1 MERFLVIRYDG
12 REISRALK
20 SSIAETLNQ
29 QVAANNVAMYQYT
42 ESEAMCKLG
51 LKEPIDKTLID
62 NPALIAAKTLNEIV
76 GFSVNLEKSNLKDFK
91 LALLQKVIHAS
102 SKEKIVKI
110 SDALSTIVRESNPKI
125 LASLIKYGFTTDV
138 IKDLDSLKI
147 IVNV

>member
-20 SSIAETLNQ
+20 LSIAETLNQ

-51 LKEPIDKTLID
+51 LKEPVDKTLID

-91 LALLQKVIHAS
+91 LALLQKIINAN
-102 SKEKIVKI
+102 SKEKAIRI
-110 SDALSTIVRESNPKI
+110 SDALSTIVSESNPKT